1 MSIQI
6 TNDPINQFLDNL
18 PRYALEMRRQDA
30 QREQFDRQQRFREQ
44 AFKTTEA
51 RANRAETRADRAD
64 ARADLRE
71 ARAAR
76 LEERQKTLFDLVQT
90 KEQYL
95 SDIFEE
101 RVNTASRMRS
111 AEKVARDFE
120 KNYET
125 LIRNY
130 NNRFFGKIPAKLGIT
145 SGSFEDYIKLQR
157 RGVGGKTRERL
168 DQALID
174 FQNLKNN
181 YNPIDIKPNEIPIP
195 SNLRFDKSLY
205 DLTIDY
211 NMQPSR
217 TKMVNDL
224 YNLYG
229 DNAFK
234 VDTNILTDLQK
245 EQVEAER

>member
-30 QREQFDRQQRFREQ
+30 QREQFDRQQRFREE
-44 AFKTTEA
+44 AFKASEA
-51 RANRAETRADRAD
+51 RAGRAET
-64 ARADLRE
+64 RADLRE

-95 SDIFEE
+95 SDVFKE
-101 RVNTASRMRS
+101 RINTASRMRS

-120 KNYET
+120 KNYQTE
-125 LIRNY
+125 IKNY
-130 NNRFFGKIPAKLGIT
+130 KNRFFGRIPAKLGIT

-168 DQALID
+168 DQALND
-174 FQNLKNN
+174 YQDLKNN
-181 YNPIDIKPNEIPIP
+181 YNPNDIKPNEIPIP
-195 SNLRFDKSLY
+195 GNLRFDKSLY
-205 DLTIDY
+205 DMTIDF

-217 TKMVNDL
+217 TRILNDL
-224 YNLYG
+224 YNIYG
-229 DNAFK
+229 DDAFK
-234 VDTNILTDLQK
+234 VNDNVLTGLQR
-245 EQVEAER
+245 EQVRAER